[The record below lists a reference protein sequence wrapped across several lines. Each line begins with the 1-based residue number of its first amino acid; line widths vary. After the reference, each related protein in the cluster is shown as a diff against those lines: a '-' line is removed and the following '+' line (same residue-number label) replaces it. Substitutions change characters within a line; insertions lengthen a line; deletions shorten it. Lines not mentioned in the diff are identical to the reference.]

1 MNHKYILIAGT
12 LTLLLVFITG
22 CGNAA
27 PAATVTPTRTPKP
40 AATPVPPTALP
51 TETPLPPT
59 ATPTEAAAPAQAV
72 TPFPPGVNPLTGLE
86 VADPEMLE
94 HIPLAIKISNS
105 PAVRPQSGLNSAD
118 IIFEHYA
125 EGNITRFTGIFYG
138 TFPKRVGSVRSG
150 RLIDLEI
157 PAMYQGI
164 FAFSG
169 MSGGVKQRFRAS
181 DLFPDQVASPDF
193 GIGQPYFYRV
203 PEEGKA
209 FEHTLYVDPVEL
221 RALTADRGVD
231 GSPEFPQLMSFAAA
245 PPALKDMFE
254 VSYFEINYL
263 VGTCT
268 AEWSY
273 DAASGNWLRQTVGE
287 IHRDYLTG
295 EQVHAS
301 NVAII
306 FANHL
311 ETDIWEEMLGD
322 QSNWK
327 HSLQIQVWGT
337 GSALLFRDGKMYQ
350 GYWKRQEREDML
362 TFQDTSGNPLP
373 LKPGNSWFQLVPAN
387 TPAEEFETGMYRFTP

>member
-1 MNHKYILIAGT
+1 MNHKYLLIAVT
-12 LTLLLVFITG
+12 LPLLLLLITG
-22 CGNAA
+22 CGNAT
-27 PAATVTPTRTPKP
+27 PAATATPTRTAEP

-51 TETPLPPT
+51 TETPVPPT
-59 ATPTEAAAPAQAV
+59 ATPTEVAAAPSQIV
-72 TPFPPGVNPLTGLE
+72 TPFPPGVNPLTGLK

-105 PAVRPQSGLNSAD
+105 PAVRPQAGLNSAD
-118 IIFEHYA
+118 ILFEHYA

-138 TFPKRVGSVRSG
+138 TFPERVGSVRSG

-209 FEHTLYVDPVEL
+209 FEHTLYADPVEL
-221 RALTADRGVD
+221 RALADERGID
-231 GSPEFPQLMSFAAA
+231 GPPEFPQLLAFMDA
-245 PPALKDMFE
+245 PPVLSNMFE
-254 VSYFEINYL
+254 VHYFEINYL
-263 VGTCT
+263 AGTCT

-273 DAASGNWLRQTVGE
+273 DAASGNWLRQTAGQ
-287 IHRDYLTG
+287 IHTDYLTG
-295 EQVHAS
+295 EQVRAS
-301 NVAII
+301 NVVVI

-311 ETDIWEEMLGD
+311 PTDILEDTHGGGHMSIE
-322 QSNWK
+322 
-327 HSLQIQVWGT
+327 IQTWGS

-350 GYWKRQEREDML
+350 GYWNRAARGDML

-387 TPAEEFETGMYRFTP
+387 TTAEEFETGMYRFTP

>member
-1 MNHKYILIAGT
+1 MNHKYLLIAV
-12 LTLLLVFITG
+12 TLLLLSITG
-22 CGNAA
+22 CGSAT
-27 PAATVTPTRTPKP
+27 PAATTTPTRTAEP
-40 AATPVPPTALP
+40 AATPVPPTA
-51 TETPLPPT
+51 TETPVPPT
-59 ATPTEAAAPAQAV
+59 ATPTEVAAPSQIV

-86 VADPEMLE
+86 VTDPEMLE

-105 PAVRPQSGLNSAD
+105 PQVRPQSGLNSAD
-118 IIFEHYA
+118 ILFEHYA

-138 TFPKRVGSVRSG
+138 TFPERVGSVRSG

-157 PAMYQGI
+157 PAMYHGI

-209 FEHTLYVDPVEL
+209 FEHTLYAAPLEL
-221 RALTADRGVD
+221 RALAAKRGID
-231 GSPEFPQLMSFAAA
+231 GPPEFPQLMAFADTS
-245 PPALKDMFE
+245 PVLPNMFE

-263 VGTCT
+263 PNVCT

-273 DAASGNWLRQTVGE
+273 DAASGRWLRQTAGK
-287 IHRDYLTG
+287 IHTDYLTG
-295 EQVHAS
+295 EQVYAS
-301 NVAII
+301 NVVII

-311 ETDIWEEMLGD
+311 PTDILEDTHGGGHMSIE
-322 QSNWK
+322 
-327 HSLQIQVWGT
+327 IQVWGS
-337 GSALLFRDGKMYQ
+337 GSALLFRDGEMYQ
-350 GYWKRQEREDML
+350 GYWNRAERGDML

-387 TPAEEFETGMYRFTP
+387 TTAEEFETGRYRFTP